1 MEIKSLDNLY
11 TVVLVLVVASL
22 LYFSY
27 IYYTKQEKFE
37 NIIVSAPAA
46 IVEKP
51 EPIPVPREVSPSGP
65 NSPNARIPDVVA
77 QRQDNYNIVPNDPQ
91 DEKYASQDI
100 QDNLRYPERLFGPGM
115 KNDDTNLLISSGA
128 ASAKLLPTAEA
139 IQPFNAE
146 PISSG
151 GLMGR
156 IGANDTNMNQNFA
169 SF

>member
-1 MEIKSLDNLY
+1 MEIKRLDNLY

-27 IYYTKQEKFE
+27 IYYTSKEKFE
-37 NIIVSAPAA
+37 VPAPAA
-46 IVEKP
+46 SVKKP
-51 EPIPVPREVSPSGP
+51 EPIPIPREVSPSGP
-65 NSPNARIPDVVA
+65 NPPNARIPDVIA
-77 QRQDNYNIVPNDPQ
+77 KQQDNYNIVPNDTQ
-91 DEKYASQDI
+91 DENYGSQDI

-115 KNDDTNLLISSGA
+115 KNDDTRVLVESGA
-128 ASAKLLPTAEA
+128 ASRNLLPTAEP

-156 IGANDTNMNQNFA
+156 IGANDTNMNQNYA